1 MFYVCDNENNML
13 SGGDEDDSDEWSD
26 VESQSDEDDHGC
38 TSARAIR
45 STYVGRGNVQAVR
58 AARRRAGLSDSFP
71 RSDPLIMEFAAFM
84 RASGAAAKDID
95 NKTQQVGKLLH
106 YLSTRY

>member
-1 MFYVCDNENNML
+1 ML
-13 SGGDEDDSDEWSD
+13 SGGDDEDDSDEWSD
-26 VESQSDEDDHGC
+26 VESDEDDHGS

-58 AARRRAGLSDSFP
+58 AARKRAGLSESFP
-71 RSDPLIMEFAAFM
+71 RCDPLIMEFAAFM
-84 RASGAAAKDID
+84 RASGAAAKDIE